1 MKKKQLL
8 TAGLA
13 ACLAM
18 SMVMPAYAA
27 NVDAN
32 VNADGTEITAPGNP
46 SYDKNTEGGNTQESG
61 MSYNEAVIESDNG
74 TDFTTVNDDD
84 TLAGDADTNG
94 ADINVWAKVV
104 DSGSKIY
111 KVDLAWGAMK
121 FEFNSGAGLWNTA
134 THTYDGGDGT
144 KAWTVDYIDGDNN
157 KVAVTNH
164 SNNAIDAGF
173 SYVMEGTPF
182 NDAETG
188 DNAVVGHFFKDNDKA
203 LAGALILEGTYTG
216 GAESTVVAD
225 QLTDNKISLATA
237 DKYNST
243 PGDDPA
249 TDAANN
255 EAAGARTDNVY
266 FAFSG
271 TPDEGRGATL
281 DTFRKV
287 GVITVTVT
295 PNHDVPLN
303 RPEYVAA
310 P

>member
-13 ACLAM
+13 ACLAV
-18 SMVMPAYAA
+18 SMAIPAYAA
-27 NVDAN
+27 NTDAN
-32 VNADGTEITAPGNP
+32 VNADGTEVTAPGNP
-46 SYDKNTEGGNTQESG
+46 DYNQNGGGNTQENG
-61 MSYNEAVIESDNG
+61 MSYNEATVSSNNG
-74 TDFTTVNDDD
+74 VDFTTVNDDD

-104 DSGSKIY
+104 DSGSKVY

-121 FEFNSGAGLWNTA
+121 FEFNSGAGQWNT
-134 THTYDGGDGT
+134 TSHTYDGGGGT
-144 KAWTVDYIDGDNN
+144 AEWTVSYIDGVNN
-157 KVAVTNH
+157 KVEVTNH

-173 SYVMEGTPF
+173 SYTMEGTPF
-182 NDAETG
+182 NETATG
-188 DNAVVGHFFKDNDKA
+188 DNAVVGHFFKENDKA
-203 LAGALILEGTYTG
+203 LAGAGVLTGTYSTG
-216 GAESTVVAD
+216 TETAAVTD

-243 PGDDPA
+243 AGDGDA
-249 TDAANN
+249 TDAANDQP
-255 EAAGARTDNVY
+255 AGARTDAVY

-287 GVITVTVT
+287 GVITVTVA
-295 PNHDVPLN
+295 PNKDVPLN
-303 RPEYVAA
+303 RPVYAA